1 MKEFICAI
9 ESDSKIADVIKAATL
24 QLCLDFDLIFVQKN
38 NLQDLDQYLSNNE
51 NKDHKLTL
59 LILSSESLTTVNA
72 QTLSDIQKKYNSHLV
87 LTVFDD
93 PLKPLKK
100 TETWPV
106 ENIIYKPFDPAIL
119 QEHLRFALIKNEK
132 IKTTAVHSSSEKNY
146 IEKIHRQNFIQLS
159 EFGFTIETNVPYEL
173 NQPYKFYHLSFV
185 DQKKSSQWVKPISK
199 TDNIYEFIFCAPA
212 ASVTTSLRQ
221 KGAESKNKLRLAK
234 WSGFEKNKTITEP
247 KIVIHMTEPED
258 FEKLNDYF
266 SRKFE
271 KAHISQISEGL
282 LIDKL
287 DCDLLISEKDFTAEQ
302 INTIFKNPPM
312 IFRITSET
320 IIERSDC
327 EKVFRSETVR
337 LPKPLDRNYLGRMF
351 NTYFPGCAETDSN
364 PANWFP
370 NLDPALHSEM
380 IEVSEL
386 SEAAFTYQNE
396 IQFKRGDYQEFAL
409 TQDDENEL
417 RPIKSKIQFVDTTPD
432 ADKKYLHQ
440 IVFFGIRDDLLKKLR
455 LWMLQ
460 THIDH
465 KKSGS

>member
-9 ESDSKIADVIKAATL
+9 ESDSKLVDAIKTATA
-24 QLCLDFDLIFVQKN
+24 QLSLDFDLNFVQKN
-38 NLQDLDQYLSNNE
+38 NLQELDQYLSDKE
-51 NKDHKLTL
+51 HKDQKMTL
-59 LILSSESLTTVNA
+59 LILSRESLTTIDA
-72 QTLSDIQKKYNSHLV
+72 QTLSDIQKKYNSYLI
-87 LTVFDD
+87 LTVFED
-93 PLKPLKK
+93 PLRPLKK

-146 IEKIHRQNFIQLS
+146 IEKIRRQNFLQLS
-159 EFGFTIETNVPYEL
+159 EFGFTIETTVTYTL

-199 TDNIYEFIFCAPA
+199 TDHIYEFIFCAPTT
-212 ASVTTSLRQ
+212 SVTTILRQ
-221 KGAESKNKLRLAK
+221 KGAESKNKLKTAK

-247 KIVIHMTEPED
+247 KIVINMNETED
-258 FEKLNDYF
+258 FEKLKDYF
-266 SRKFE
+266 SRKFK
-271 KAHISQISEGL
+271 KAHVFQIPEGQ
-282 LIDKL
+282 IKDKL
-287 DCDLLISEKDFTAEQ
+287 DCDLLISEKDFSAEQ
-302 INTIFKNPPM
+302 INTLFKNPPM
-312 IFRITSET
+312 IFRITSDSLPQRT
-320 IIERSDC
+320 DIEKLLSH
-327 EKVFRSETVR
+327 ETVR
-337 LPKPLDRNYLGRMF
+337 LPKPLDRNYFGRMF
-351 NTYFPGCAETDSN
+351 MSYFPNCIESDST